1 MRKLIVVLLCM
12 LALFAVVSCNNE
24 PQTVVDDNPG
34 SGEPEWDTGTLL
46 IKPGEGCVWG
56 GNQDRFQ
63 FYVNVDQPLAAN
75 DVVSFLV
82 KLSDSF
88 EKIVPRSSNSTSS
101 YVKFS
106 TLPLASLE
114 QDDDGWYIVSVTA
127 TEACDY
133 LGITCMLKSDAV
145 QSEDLYVAIID
156 MEINESPVDFDSIDG
171 DAAIPFGGAANPDKI
186 TAIITE

>member
-24 PQTVVDDNPG
+24 PKTATDDTGSDETV
-34 SGEPEWDTGTLL
+34 WDAGTLL

-56 GNQDRFQ
+56 GNSDRFQ
-63 FYVNVDQPLAAN
+63 FYINVGQALA
-75 DVVSFLV
+75 DGDEISFLV

-88 EKIVPRSSNSTSS
+88 EKIVPRSSNSASS
-101 YVKFS
+101 WAKFQ
-106 TLPLASLE
+106 TISLSSLD
-114 QDDDGWYIVSVTA
+114 QDDDDWYIVSVTA

-145 QSEDLYVAIID
+145 PSEDLYVGIMD
-156 MEINESPVDFDSIDG
+156 LKINDLFVDFDSIEG
-171 DAAIPFGGAANPDKI
+171 DAAMPFSGAANPDKI
-186 TAIITE
+186 TAVIVE